1 MNMEKKFRRWGL
13 KQCAE
18 EIKVSG
24 ADLSFFCVLKYGH
37 KGRHSIHLRKEEI
50 KSIAEDIRQL
60 IDDQKKGREK
70 RKNAK
75 L

>member
-37 KGRHSIHLRKEEI
+37 KGRHSVHLRKEEI
-50 KSIAEDIRQL
+50 KFITEEFRQL
-60 IDDQKKGREK
+60 IDDQKKDMEK
-70 RKNAK
+70 WKNAK